1 MKKLFALLL
10 AVMLIFSLAAC
21 GNNDDNPSGSENNPG
36 TSQSGENNDGGIDRS
51 TASAFFASYG
61 LSEADIKPA
70 GVGEGEIKINEY
82 IDSQAEVTY
91 KAELSFEKAIEW
103 RDMLMNATKAASED
117 GKIYANV
124 SSGKE
129 YTTPEWIDTASKSC
143 TATWSYKYNGDV
155 VIVSIDTTYDGVD
168 EPYFSIELELV

>member
-1 MKKLFALLL
+1 MKKLLAILL
-10 AVMLIFSLAAC
+10 AAMMLLSLAAC
-21 GNNDDNPSGSENNPG
+21 GDNNTTDPDKDNPGV
-36 TSQSGENNDGGIDRS
+36 SQSGENNDGGIDRS

-61 LSEADIKPA
+61 LTEANIKPS

-91 KAELSFEKAIEW
+91 KAELSLEKAIEW
-103 RDMLMNATKAASED
+103 RDMLMNATKAASDD
-117 GKIYANV
+117 GKVYANV

-129 YTTPEWIDTASKSC
+129 YPTPEWIDTASKSC

>member
-1 MKKLFALLL
+1 MKKLLALLL
-10 AVMLIFSLAAC
+10 AMMLVFSLAAC
-21 GNNDDNPSGSENNPG
+21 GDNNTTDPDKDNPGV
-36 TSQSGENNDGGIDRS
+36 SQSGENNDGGIDRS
-51 TASAFFASYG
+51 TANAFFASYG

-91 KAELSFEKAIEW
+91 KAELSLEKAIEW
-103 RDMLMNATKAASED
+103 RDMLMNATKAASDD

-129 YTTPEWIDTASKSC
+129 YPTPEWIDTASKSC